1 MGLLDGLMKQ
11 AASVTSGGDPVKAL
25 TADNEKTLSKL
36 REQVAEINALEEP
49 YEKLSNDELRAKT
62 GEFRKRLGKGETLD
76 SLLVEAFA
84 VAREAAWRVLNLRP
98 FDVQLLG
105 GMAIHEGRLAEM
117 ATGEGKTLACV
128 LPVYLNALSGN
139 SAFVVTTNDY
149 LARRDGETMGQ
160 VYRFLGMT
168 VGVVQSYQ
176 KEAERKEAYASDVT
190 YVSNQELGF
199 DFLRDNLAMSTE
211 NIVQQRPFNFCVVDE
226 ADSILI
232 DEARTPLII
241 SRKGSPPKQKILTGS
256 SIANN
261 LVKGTHYEVSEKDQK
276 VDITKEGYKFCE
288 ALVGKS
294 LFDLAD
300 PWAFFLLNA
309 IKAKELFRKDKEYIV
324 VDGKVQIIDA
334 FSGRV
339 LEGRRFSDGLQ
350 QALEAKE
357 GLAVSAES
365 QIVAK
370 ITYQNLFRLF
380 PRLAGMTGTAFTEAS
395 EFSQTYNLKVL
406 PIPLALPLAR
416 RDNDDAVF
424 RTQNGKLKAL
434 LKNVLTTH
442 EKGRPV
448 LIGTTSIQSSEE
460 MLAALKDL
468 GVEAAV
474 LNARPENIER
484 EAEIISQAGR
494 LGAVTVATNMAGRG
508 TDIILGGSA
517 KGVAKV
523 LAKQFMLV
531 SLGLTP
537 PPTGEVRQEAE
548 KRLAEATAQALEGA
562 CAFFYLLLPLS
573 LSPSLSLHLT
583 ILPLTLSLTHTN
595 AR

>member
-11 AASVTSGGDPVKAL
+11 AASVSSGSDPVKAL
-25 TADNEKTLSKL
+25 TADNEKTLTKL
-36 REQVAEINALEEP
+36 REQVAEINALEDP
-49 YEKLSNDELRAKT
+49 YENLSNDELRAKT
-62 GEFRKRLGKGETLD
+62 GEFRKRLAKGETLD

-84 VAREAAWRVLNLRP
+84 VAREAAWRVLMLRP

-241 SRKGSPPKQKILTGS
+241 SRKGSPPKQKILSGS

-261 LVKGTHYEVSEKDQK
+261 LIKGTHYEVSEKDQK

-365 QIVAK
+365 QVVAK

-395 EFSQTYNLKVL
+395 EFLQTYNLKVL

-460 MLAALKDL
+460 LLAALKDL
-468 GVEAAV
+468 GVDAAV

-484 EAEIISQAGR
+484 EAEIVSQAGR

-517 KGVAKV
+517 KGVSKV
-523 LAKQFMLV
+523 LAKQLMLV

-537 PPTGEVRQEAE
+537 APTGELRQEAE
-548 KRLAEATAQALEGA
+548 RRLAEATAAALEGESSP
-562 CAFFYLLLPLS
+562 PLS
-573 LSPSLSLHLT
+573 FSLSFSYP
-583 ILPLTLSLTHTN
+583 PL
-595 AR
+595 